1 MFAVESL
8 TAGVKQG
15 ETSDDSNETRQGE
28 YTMKKQLIVLGAGGK
43 MGFRVS
49 RKLWTSEMC
58 IRDRCEGFVKSP
70 FFVWINLTKD

>member
-28 YTMKKQLIVLGAGGK
+28 YMNLIFAKSARPVLQGSRDW
-43 MGFRVS
+43 GFKIS
-49 RKLWTSEMC
+49 Q
-58 IRDRCEGFVKSP
+58 
-70 FFVWINLTKD
+70 